1 MLLHRIFQAL
11 MSLKRLYAERDFR
24 LFGVRQQYPL
34 LFGASGQ
41 TPPKPLDCAIPQAF
55 LAHADHTCQTLLTEP
70 VSSTRTVQRKRSGSE
85 ETLTHHATV
94 FRVSCR
100 LEAEGILRDAPTPSH
115 GVQTTSVRWCEK
127 A

>member
-1 MLLHRIFQAL
+1 MRGSRPRGRF
-11 MSLKRLYAERDFR
+11 ERDFR
-24 LFGVRQQYPL
+24 SRVSSFIRTYQHRGCNG

-100 LEAEGILRDAPTPSH
+100 LEA
-115 GVQTTSVRWCEK
+115 
-127 A
+127 